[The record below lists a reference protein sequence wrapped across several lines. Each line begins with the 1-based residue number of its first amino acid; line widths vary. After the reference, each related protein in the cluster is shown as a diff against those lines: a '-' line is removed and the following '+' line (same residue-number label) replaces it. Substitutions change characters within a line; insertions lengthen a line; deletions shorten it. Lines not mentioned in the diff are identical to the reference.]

1 MSVSKQT
8 MKRRKLCFCVVS
20 HNSDKLFCFGCFQFV
35 GDVVHD
41 SSAAAYGSEED
52 NSEIATKQARKRKI
66 RFILLV
72 VTATL
77 VLLAIATC
85 VPLLLGEF
93 CEWVSCYHCKVLW
106 DKNNNNMKQVSGW
119 MKGENVSLFVSRDLS
134 LFMWIGAGQFQ
145 WKSL

>member
-8 MKRRKLCFCVVS
+8 TKRIKLCFCVVS
-20 HNSDKLFCFGCFQFV
+20 HDSDKLFCFGCFQFV

-41 SSAAAYGSEED
+41 SSAAAYGSED

-77 VLLAIATC
+77 VLLAIATY

-93 CEWVSCYHCKVLW
+93 CE
-106 DKNNNNMKQVSGW
+106 
-119 MKGENVSLFVSRDLS
+119 
-134 LFMWIGAGQFQ
+134 
-145 WKSL
+145 